1 MWAMPE
7 PEMHMRTPIT
17 PEEAGRPH
25 LDRSED
31 ANADLPEGKDINDHL
46 SAEIDVADTLDEVSA
61 HSFDDLP
68 QDGPLNFDD
77 GTDMAHPRGNTARDG
92 GTWEAE
98 GGDSGDLKPPSEV
111 LSEHNGPSER
121 KDAR

>member
-1 MWAMPE
+1 MGAMPE
-7 PEMHMRTPIT
+7 TEMHMRIPNT
-17 PEEAGRPH
+17 PEEAGKPH

-31 ANADLPEGKDINDHL
+31 ANADLPEGRDINEHL
-46 SAEIDVADTLDEVSA
+46 SAEKDVADTLDEASA
-61 HSFDDLP
+61 HRFDDLP

-77 GTDMAHPRGNTARDG
+77 GTDMGHPRGKAMRDG

-121 KDAR
+121 GGSR